1 MKKSLIAIAFAAAS
15 IPMMFAQTAPA
26 NPPATGNAP
35 AKTASTVKKHKK
47 AHKAVKKAAPKTD
60 AGTSK

>member
-1 MKKSLIAIAFAAAS
+1 
-15 IPMMFAQTAPA
+15 MFAQSAPA
-26 NPPATGNAP
+26 NPPASGDTPAP
-35 AKTASTVKKHKK
+35 AKTATTKVKKHKK